1 MAYLNPNELASLGLK
16 SCGQDVKISEWA
28 RIYNPTNI
36 SIGNNVRIDDFCI
49 LSAGEGGIELG
60 SHIHIAA
67 YSSLIGNELIYISDY
82 CGLSGRVSIY
92 SSSDDYSGEY
102 LTNPV
107 IPEHL
112 TNVNHAPVHLEPHC
126 IIGCSSVILP
136 GVTIGEGVAVGALS
150 QVRSSLER
158 FYIYSGN
165 PLRKISP
172 RSKEMLNLK
181 AQHIYKKGDK
191 K

>member
-1 MAYLNPNELASLGLK
+1 MAYLNLNELSSLGLK
-16 SCGQDVKISEWA
+16 TCGHDVKISEWA
-28 RIYNPTNI
+28 RIYNPANI

-49 LSAGEGGIELG
+49 LSAGDGGIELG

-67 YSSLIGNELIYISDY
+67 YSSLIGNALISISDY

-107 IPEHL
+107 VPSHL

-126 IIGCSSVILP
+126 IIGCGSVILP
-136 GVTIGEGVAVGALS
+136 GVIIGEGAAVGALS
-150 QVRSSLER
+150 HVRGRLEE

-172 RSKEMLNLK
+172 RSKAMIKLK
-181 AQHIYKKGDK
+181 AQHIYNSGDK